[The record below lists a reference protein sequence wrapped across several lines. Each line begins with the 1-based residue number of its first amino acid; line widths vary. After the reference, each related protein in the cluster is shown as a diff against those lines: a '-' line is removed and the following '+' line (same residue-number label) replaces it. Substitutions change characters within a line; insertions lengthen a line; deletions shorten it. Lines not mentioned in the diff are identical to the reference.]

1 MLKWSKILR
10 IFIRNKD
17 FELNLLRIFSW
28 ISFPWLAGWLAG
40 RCAWPIFA
48 NFQLQKSGNH
58 RFSSGKIAAVA
69 FHNCARTQAP
79 CQNGSERR
87 TPCEKQLTQAPHFLN
102 IFKRGRVLPYVSLL
116 KFSKMFSKI
125 IRGGDLRICTAS
137 HARISKNVWFLREKK
152 AFYLYPNHR

>member
-1 MLKWSKILR
+1 MITGARSAHQKIVAYASPR
-10 IFIRNKD
+10 APPSWC
-17 FELNLLRIFSW
+17 FESDVPSTNEILNSV
-28 ISFPWLAGWLAG
+28 
-40 RCAWPIFA
+40 
-48 NFQLQKSGNH
+48 NFKQQQSGNH
-58 RFSSGKIAAVA
+58 RFSKRKIAAVA

-79 CQNGSERR
+79 CQNGSERG

-137 HARISKNVWFLREKK
+137 HARISKNV
-152 AFYLYPNHR
+152 